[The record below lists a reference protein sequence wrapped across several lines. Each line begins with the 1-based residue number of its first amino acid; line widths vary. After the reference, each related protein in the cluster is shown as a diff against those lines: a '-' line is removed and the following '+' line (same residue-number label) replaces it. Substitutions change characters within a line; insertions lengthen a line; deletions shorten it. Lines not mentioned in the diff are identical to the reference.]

1 MEKIF
6 AFSRKFPLVAI
17 LLLVA
22 GCILAGLNVGKL
34 YIDSSPESMMIKGDP
49 ARLFYED
56 TLEKF
61 GSDSM
66 MMIYVEDE
74 ELFTV
79 EKLEILE
86 KLVIDLGE
94 QQKFSGIARIESL
107 YSAGNIQGYP
117 DYLDSSPLMDQPP
130 KTDQEALKIK
140 EKALQNPILVD
151 SLISRN
157 GLATV
162 INLHFLPNT
171 GESEVSETVRE
182 IKELLHDEETG
193 YDKYYRNLFE
203 IGGPHLSEEITNLI
217 MKDMATLLPIAMVVL
232 LIMLVISM
240 GSLNGAVLPFI
251 TSVLSIFYTLGFMGA
266 TNLPFNLLTFI
277 IPILVIVIGS
287 TEDVHI
293 LSEYMEVVK
302 HTGNKNMA
310 ITYMARAVGTAIL
323 LTSLTTFLGFLSI
336 AINKITVLI
345 QFGLVAGFAMLI
357 NPVTTCLVSPLYLK
371 YFGSASIK
379 ESNEQK
385 GVVSRFIA
393 MTANMVIGLITKD
406 KKKVLLVLLGLAVV
420 LGGFAAFIR
429 VDNDT
434 VGYFKKDSDITK
446 RLNIMHKE
454 LSGVQTFFIRI
465 RRRSIQE
472 ISSGSEHPA
481 LFVAAGD
488 SKVKAD
494 PLPLPE
500 VSDQTLDIFEEAD
513 KETLSDASADLNI
526 FADGDFGVVSAN
538 EPAEDSLTGEETDN
552 KYLFHDPRYL
562 RMIDDIQTIFRKE
575 FEFDNTIS
583 IADYIKLLH
592 KEMNIGQPG
601 NYNSTPDP
609 SDPESKSLIAQYA
622 LTLHADEISSYITS
636 DWSEANIVVRH
647 NINSSNKIKAVV
659 ARAESRIAAILA
671 DVDPLLEFRITGEN
685 VLINKAADSITSNQI
700 AGFSILLATI
710 FIIMSLLFMNIK
722 AGFLSLIPNLFPVA
736 IMFGV
741 MGIFKIPLNLG
752 TCMVAAIAIG
762 ISIDD
767 TIHFMTR
774 FNKEMSSRQNRNK
787 AVEAVIKSEIRP
799 IISTS
804 IALMLGF
811 LILTLANLMPL
822 VYFGL
827 LTTIVMLFALIGDL
841 LLTPILLSSVQLVNV
856 ADLAAI
862 TLATELQSSP
872 LFFGMT
878 MLEIKKLTLLG
889 KVSTCKGGDYIIRTG
904 DPGNQIFILLSGTAT
919 VTREDP
925 KKGKV
930 LYISKLSPGSL
941 IGEISLLRN
950 VTRTAS
956 VTAEEDSSFLEISWE
971 SLVRLQKSAKRISI
985 KLFKNMARIL
995 GKRLVEMTDKVQEL
1009 QNERS
1014 ET

>member
-1 MEKIF
+1 VEKIF
-6 AFSRKFPLVAI
+6 AFSQKYPLVVI
-17 LLLVA
+17 LLLAA

-34 YIDSSPESMMIKGDP
+34 YIDSSPESMMMKGDP
-49 ARLFYED
+49 ARNFYQD
-56 TLEKF
+56 TLERF

-79 EKLEILE
+79 KKLDTLE
-86 KLVIDLGE
+86 DLVIDLGDR
-94 QQKFSGIARIESL
+94 KRFPGIARVESI
-107 YSAGNIQGYP
+107 YSAGNIAGYP
-117 DYLDSSPLMDQPP
+117 DYLDNSPLMDQPP
-130 KTDQEALKIK
+130 KTDEEAQIIR
-140 EKALQNPILVD
+140 EKALKNPILVD

-162 INLHFLPNT
+162 INLYLVPNT
-171 GESEVSETVRE
+171 GKSEVSETVRQ
-182 IKELLHDEETG
+182 IKVLLHNKNTG
-193 YDKYYRNLFE
+193 YDRYYSNLFE
-203 IGGPHLSEEITNLI
+203 IGGPYLSEEITNII

-240 GSLNGAVLPFI
+240 GSFNGAVLPFI
-251 TSVLSIFYTLGFMGA
+251 TSALSIFYTLGFMGA

-293 LSEYMEVVK
+293 LSEYMEGVK
-302 HTGNKNMA
+302 HTGTKKMA
-310 ITYMARAVGTAIL
+310 IAFVARAVGTAIF

-336 AINKITVLI
+336 SINKITVLI

-371 YFGSASIK
+371 YLGSTSTK
-379 ESNEQK
+379 
-385 GVVSRFIA
+385 VSKKKNRLISHFIS
-393 MTANMVIGLITKD
+393 MIANMVISLITRH
-406 KKKVLLVLLGLAVV
+406 KKKVLLGLLGFAVV
-420 LGGFAAFIR
+420 LGCFTVFIR

-434 VGYFKKDSDITK
+434 VGYFKKDSAITR

-454 LSGVQTFFIRI
+454 LAGAQTFFVRI
-465 RRRSIQE
+465 KRRSLQE
-472 ISSGSEHPA
+472 ITSDSNPS
-481 LFVAAGD
+481 AAPFSPD
-488 SKVKAD
+488 EPTPKAD
-494 PLPLPE
+494 PLALVE
-500 VSDQTLDIFEEAD
+500 GGDQTIDIFEK
-513 KETLSDASADLNI
+513 KETAASADLSEEIDI
-526 FADGDFGVVSAN
+526 FADAALKSVSASDS
-538 EPAEDSLTGEETDN
+538 AEDTLTDD
-552 KYLFHDPRYL
+552 KLSSKHLFHDPRYL
-562 RMIDDIQTIFRKE
+562 RMIDDIQTVFKNE

-592 KEMNIGQPG
+592 KEMNVGQPG
-601 NYNSTPDP
+601 NYNLTPDP
-609 SDPESKSLIAQYA
+609 SDPQSKSLIAQYA
-622 LTLHADEISSYITS
+622 LTLHAEEVSSYITS
-636 DWSEANIVVRH
+636 DWSEANILVRH
-647 NINSSNKIKAVV
+647 NINSSNKMKEVV
-659 ARAESRIAAILA
+659 QRAESRIAAILQ
-671 DVDPLLEFRITGEN
+671 DVDPLLEFGITGEN
-685 VLINKAADSITSNQI
+685 ILINRAADSITSSQI
-700 AGFSILLATI
+700 VGFSILLFTI

-722 AGFLSLIPNLFPVA
+722 AGLLSLIPNLFPVA

-774 FNKEMSSRQNRNK
+774 FNKEMSSRQNRNQ
-787 AVEAVIKSEIRP
+787 AVEAVIKLEIRP
-799 IISTS
+799 IFSTS
-804 IALMLGF
+804 LALMLGF

-827 LTTIVMLFALIGDL
+827 LSTIVMLFALIADL

-862 TLATELQSSP
+862 TLASELQSAP
-872 LFFGMT
+872 LFYGMS

-889 KVSTCKGGDYIIRTG
+889 KVIACKEGDYLIRAG
-904 DPGNQIFILLSGTAT
+904 DQGNQIFILLSGSAT
-919 VTREDP
+919 VKREDQ
-925 KKGKV
+925 KEGKV
-930 LYISKLSPGSL
+930 LYISKLFPGAL
-941 IGEISLLRN
+941 IGEISLLRD

-956 VTAEEDSSFLEISWE
+956 VTAEQDSSFLEINWA

-1014 ET
+1014 TI